1 VQRIFQSRG
10 GTVVIGGLAALAA
23 AALLLVY
30 LAKYRDSLNNS
41 NESVTVLVATRLIP
55 EGTPGSQVA
64 SQHWYKQDEVQR
76 RDLQDGAITDPSQ
89 ISGKIA
95 GSDVY
100 PGTQLTTTE
109 FGSAPSNSAS
119 IKLTGAERA
128 VAIPL
133 DAAHGAIGYVHP
145 GDHVDILAG
154 FNVVPLDKNGV
165 PKQGAQQ
172 RPVMKVIAQDI
183 QVLFVPPA
191 TSSSDPTPSN
201 GDILVKLPDATTA
214 SEVAFAVDN
223 GKVWLT
229 VRAPDGSNG
238 FTSPYDN
245 ANFMTLEQE
254 LFGVK
259 PVAVERSFGGK

>member
-1 VQRIFQSRG
+1 MQRIFQSRG
-10 GTVVIGGLAALAA
+10 GTVIIGGLAALAA

-64 SQHWYKQDEVQR
+64 SQHWYRQDEVQR

-89 ISGKIA
+89 ITGKIA
-95 GSDVY
+95 GSDVF

-109 FGSAPSNSAS
+109 FASAPTNSAS

-133 DAAHGAIGYVHP
+133 DAAHGAIGYVHS
-145 GDHVDILAG
+145 GDHVDIMAG
-154 FNVVPLDKNGV
+154 FNVIPLDRNGI

-172 RPVMKVIAQDI
+172 RPVMKVIAQDV
-183 QVLFVPPA
+183 QVLFVPPS
-191 TSSSDPTPSN
+191 TNPGDPTPSN
-201 GDILVKLPDATTA
+201 NSIVVNLPDATTA

-223 GKVWLT
+223 GEVWLT
-229 VRAPDGSNG
+229 VRAPNGSNG
-238 FTSPYDN
+238 FTSTYDK

-259 PVAVERSFGGK
+259 PVAVERSLGGK

>member
-76 RDLQDGAITDPSQ
+76 RDLQDGAITAPSQ

-95 GSDVY
+95 GSDVF

-109 FGSAPSNSAS
+109 FASAPDNSAS
-119 IKLTGAERA
+119 IKLTGEQRA

-133 DAAHGAIGYVHP
+133 D
-145 GDHVDILAG
+145 
-154 FNVVPLDKNGV
+154 KNGI

-172 RPVMKVIAQDI
+172 RPVMKVIAQDV
-183 QVLFVPPA
+183 QVLFVPSA
-191 TSSSDPTPSN
+191 TSSTDSTPTN
-201 GDILVKLPDATTA
+201 GSIVVKLPDPNTA
-214 SEVAFAVDN
+214 SQVSFAADN
-223 GKVWLT
+223 GKIWLT

-238 FTSPYDN
+238 FTSPLDK

>member
-10 GTVVIGGLAALAA
+10 GTVIIGGLAALAA

-41 NESVTVLVATRLIP
+41 NQSVTVLVATRLIP

-95 GSDVY
+95 GSDVF

-109 FGSAPSNSAS
+109 FASAPSNSAA
-119 IKLTGAERA
+119 IKLTGTERA
-128 VAIPL
+128 VAVPL
-133 DAAHGAIGYVHP
+133 DAAHGALGYIHP

-154 FNVVPLDKNGV
+154 FNVVPLDKNGI

-172 RPVMKVIAQDI
+172 RPVMKVIAQDV
-183 QVLFVPPA
+183 QVLFVPSAASSTDPA
-191 TSSSDPTPSN
+191 PTN
-201 GDILVKLPDATTA
+201 GPVVVKLPDATTA
-214 SEVAFAVDN
+214 SEVAFAADN
-223 GKVWLT
+223 GKLWLT

-238 FTSPYDN
+238 FTSPLDK